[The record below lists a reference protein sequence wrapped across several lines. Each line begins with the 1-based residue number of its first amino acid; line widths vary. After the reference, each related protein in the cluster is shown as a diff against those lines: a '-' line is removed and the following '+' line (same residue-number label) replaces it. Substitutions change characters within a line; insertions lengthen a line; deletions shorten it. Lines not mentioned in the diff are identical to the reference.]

1 MVQRAA
7 DDDVATFV
15 AAALSELP
23 RFLEFAAD
31 FFKPKNIDQ
40 TEVKAVFKHV
50 RERLQTRYQPEL
62 PEADAVYPAIF
73 GEKTTQNKDALSLI
87 ADNIFVNAV
96 RTIKT
101 PRTAKRIMIEPVVSL
116 FMLSAVARAEANNKD
131 SFPQLVAK
139 FPDKIEL
146 TNAGRPLEW
155 CAMWRLR
162 MRLATAAGKQNFPLA
177 KLLGVEGVEF
187 NCTFKS
193 QLDQL
198 EEVTLNIPQRSRFVQ
213 SENFKGGKLPNSRQN
228 AVAFLDALQGIP
240 QNPRNLSLLQLADG
254 EPWGIF
260 FAAFDTFTRKCQVV
274 YCFLGIES
282 NRKSEVA

>member
-1 MVQRAA
+1 MVVQRAA
-7 DDDVATFV
+7 DDDVAT
-15 AAALSELP
+15 LSELP

-50 RERLQTRYQPEL
+50 RERLQTRYQLEL
-62 PEADAVYPAIF
+62 PEADALYQAIF
-73 GEKTTQNKDALSLI
+73 GEKTTQNKDVLSLI

-116 FMLSAVARAEANNKD
+116 FMLGAVARAEANNKD

-139 FPDKIEL
+139 LPDKIEL
-146 TNAGRPLEW
+146 TKSGRPLEW
-155 CAMWRLR
+155 LR

-213 SENFKGGKLPNSRQN
+213 SENFKGGKLLNSRQN
-228 AVAFLDALQGIP
+228 AIAFFDALQGIP
-240 QNPRNLSLLQLADG
+240 QNPRNISLLQSADG
-254 EPWGIF
+254 EAWGIF
-260 FAAFDTFTRKCQVV
+260 FAAFDTFTHKCRVV